1 MAVSGLQKRTV
12 NHVPATVPADII
24 PLLSCQKLSAAE
36 QSAIAKKILPQYAE
50 QTLFRM
56 NTRYI
61 LLTVWVEY
69 SDVPQKIIIL
79 QK

>member
-36 QSAIAKKILPQYAE
+36 QSAIAKKNFAPVCGTDA
-50 QTLFRM
+50 
-56 NTRYI
+56 
-61 LLTVWVEY
+61 
-69 SDVPQKIIIL
+69 L
-79 QK
+79 QDEHAIYFAYGLGGIQ